1 MNSVGLHSI
10 KDVLDEFF
18 REEYIWII
26 WAAFYTGTK
35 QLSLVEFNILA
46 NHTDNKRLS
55 TLILNTDI
63 LVARVIK
70 HLLRVK
76 LSSEGCVLQK
86 SSVSGSQCI

>member
-1 MNSVGLHSI
+1 MDYIPV
-10 KDVLDEFF
+10 KDVLDECFS
-18 REEYIWII
+18 EEYIWII

-63 LVARVIK
+63 LVVRVIK
-70 HLLRVK
+70 HLQRVK
-76 LSSEGCVLQK
+76 LSSE
-86 SSVSGSQCI
+86 SVQLISFFTLYGG